1 MKRQVIFTLGIILL
15 IGIVGAEVNL
25 TAGESYSFVLT
36 EPYSY
41 YEITGNQT
49 EVNLNITK
57 NESNVTIYLGKY
69 NQEDS
74 FDLTFYNWKDEVV
87 YPSSGRRSSSGG
99 SCKVKKD
106 YDWKCSEWIECINE
120 TQTRTCK
127 ERNNCGN
134 TYGRPDVTKSCVVEK
149 VDEGELLIIEG
160 CETDECCNNLGFD
173 KWNESTLE
181 CESNN
186 YFWWWF
192 TIILIFIVL
201 AILFF
206 TLKKKEINGEKT
218 IQIKE
223 KKGKIN

>member
-1 MKRQVIFTLGIILL
+1 MIIEEPEEPK
-15 IGIVGAEVNL
+15 IVGGCG
-25 TAGESYSFVLT
+25 T
-36 EPYSY
+36 
-41 YEITGNQT
+41 
-49 EVNLNITK
+49 
-57 NESNVTIYLGKY
+57 
-69 NQEDS
+69 
-74 FDLTFYNWKDEVV
+74 VV
-87 YPSSGRRSSSGG
+87 PGL
-99 SCKVKKD
+99 
-106 YDWKCSEWIECINE
+106 EN
-120 TQTRTCK
+120 
-127 ERNNCGN
+127 
-134 TYGRPDVTKSCVVEK
+134 
-149 VDEGELLIIEG
+149 
-160 CETDECCNNLGFD
+160 ECCQNLGFD